1 MSMYDTNVGC
11 NYGYPGY
18 APAYPLRGPVR
29 YDIVGADPTTPAT
42 PATTPSYMDRL
53 KAFGQEETFGVKNQN
68 LGLGA
73 VALGTIWYG
82 YSAGWFGKRGRRRH

>member
-1 MSMYDTNVGC
+1 MSTYDTAVGC
-11 NYGYPGY
+11 RPGYGYPGY
-18 APAYPLRGPVR
+18 APAYPLGGPVR
-29 YDIVGADPTTPAT
+29 YDIIGQAPPAPAT
-42 PATTPSYMDRL
+42 PTASYMDRL